1 MLTQIQ
7 DSLWTVASP
16 LTVLGCIQ
24 LNTRMTIIRLQSGKL
39 FLHSPVPW
47 SVELQQAV
55 EQIGEVG
62 FIVAP
67 SCFHHM
73 FVGGWHEN
81 NPNAQICAPKGLI
94 KKREDLQIEQVLQSN
109 VDLWEEI
116 QIIPI
121 KGMPIVQEHL
131 FFHKPSQTLIVTDLF
146 FYLPHSTGF
155 TSFYAWV
162 NGVKSTVNTPIL
174 FKTAIKDKASFLDSL
189 QILRSLQVNTLSLC
203 HHEVITNN
211 VDPLITQALDKLKV
225 PS

>member
-94 KKREDLQIEQVLQSN
+94 KREKICKLNRFFNQMWIYGRKFKSFRSKGCPLSKNIFSFINQVKPLSSPTCSFTCP
-109 VDLWEEI
+109 
-116 QIIPI
+116 IPPDSHPF
-121 KGMPIVQEHL
+121 MPG
-131 FFHKPSQTLIVTDLF
+131 
-146 FYLPHSTGF
+146 STG
-155 TSFYAWV
+155 SKV
-162 NGVKSTVNTPIL
+162 QSTHRFCLRRPL
-174 FKTAIKDKASFLDSL
+174 KIKRRF
-189 QILRSLQVNTLSLC
+189 
-203 HHEVITNN
+203 
-211 VDPLITQALDKLKV
+211 
-225 PS
+225 